1 MRKLKR
7 SVARHNMVKAGIA
20 HMSKRPWVRGSNGL
34 MTRADSYFSQNWRD
48 YVVVK

>member
-7 SVARHNMVKAGIA
+7 SVARHNMIKAGITQMNK
-20 HMSKRPWVRGSNGL
+20 HPLIRDQNGML
-34 MTRADSYFSQNWRD
+34 VRADSYFSQNWRD